1 MTIAPAPG
9 ASRVP
14 GAAAPRRSP
23 ARSRAARVAMAAL
36 GLLCCLGAAASAAR
50 ETSLALTASEQGEIS
65 RLTIDAPKA
74 LAARI
79 ESGGNVLV
87 LRVPKGTSVDL
98 SGLEGR
104 APRRVASITPLPDG
118 GLRIVATPG
127 TRLEHRRVGSRI
139 LVELADATPRVAAA
153 PERLASLAGPEAP
166 PDRPGD
172 AAAPTRLAQAAP
184 ALPPQPATA
193 RPALGAGAPVGGPF
207 GGADA
212 SGRPRLTQQAQANGS
227 RLAQGQPL
235 PSLVQPP
242 SAAAA
247 APAALAQPVP
257 ITLEAGAG
265 RLLQLPGP
273 AFTIM
278 AADPRVL
285 RVQPASPTS
294 LFVMGVAGGRT
305 NVIATAE
312 DGSPVVEYEVTVMPA
327 RAGAAVPT
335 TNAALPAGPPPLSA
349 GNIES
354 MIRRLVRGGEG
365 VRVAAL
371 GNNGLVLS
379 GLVPSAAESQRAEA
393 IAKAYAGEGRPVVN
407 NIGLLS
413 AIQVN
418 LRVRV
423 AEISRSITRELGF
436 NWQVLTNE
444 ASSWTVGLRTGAA
457 GLLRE
462 ALTGRSLATEA
473 APGRYGIR
481 YSSSGTDVNAI
492 IDALAG
498 DQLIS
503 ILAEPNLTA
512 QSGEVASFLA
522 GGEFPVP
529 VTASPLTGAIGIE
542 FKQFGVSLA
551 FVPTVLSP
559 ERLNLRVRPEVS
571 ELSETGAISVPLASG
586 VVRIPALA
594 VRRAETTIE
603 LGSGQSFA
611 IAGLL
616 QRNIAMIGSSLVG
629 LGDIPVIGALFRSD
643 RFRRAETELVIIIT
657 PYLVRPANDPQTL
670 AAPTDGFR
678 PATDLDRILWRRQ
691 IDRGA
696 SGPQL
701 RLPANSGFIV
711 E

>member
-1 MTIAPAPG
+1 MIPAPAPG
-9 ASRVP
+9 TSRGLANGATLQRRAAWP
-14 GAAAPRRSP
+14 HRLGAA
-23 ARSRAARVAMAAL
+23 VVL
-36 GLLCCLGAAASAAR
+36 GLLVGLGAVPTTVAR
-50 ETSLALTASEQGEIS
+50 EAAIALSATEQGDVS
-65 RLTIDAPKA
+65 RLTLEAPKA
-74 LAARI
+74 LAARV
-79 ESGGNVLV
+79 EADGNVLL
-87 LRVPKGTSVDL
+87 LRVPKGVSVDI

-104 APRRVASITPLPDG
+104 APRRVAAITPLPDG

-127 TRLEHRRVGSRI
+127 TRLVHRRVGTRI
-139 LVELADATPRVAAA
+139 LVELADASPRVAVAS
-153 PERLASLAGPEAP
+153 ERLASFGVDAP
-166 PDRPGD
+166 LRPSTGESLI
-172 AAAPTRLAQAAP
+172 RLAQAAP
-184 ALPPQPATA
+184 VLPPQPATA
-193 RPALGAGAPVGGPF
+193 RPAFGTGAPASGPF
-207 GGADA
+207 GGADSA
-212 SGRPRLTQQAQANGS
+212 GRPRLTQQAQAGGS

-242 SAAAA
+242 ATSVP
-247 APAALAQPVP
+247 APAHPTQPVP
-257 ITLEAGAG
+257 ITIEAGAG

-273 AFTIM
+273 ASTIM

-312 DGSPVVEYEVTVMPA
+312 DGSQVVEYEVTVMPA

-335 TNAALPAGPPPLSA
+335 TNAALPAGPTPLNA
-349 GNIES
+349 GTIES

-371 GNNGLVLS
+371 ANNGLVLS

-657 PYLVRPANDPQTL
+657 PYLVRPANDPQAL

-691 IDRGA
+691 IDRGS